1 MQPLEV
7 LAIAAAVMTGMLCA
21 LFFLVW
27 RSARVRWAPY
37 WALAF
42 FLICLS
48 YAFDSK
54 MLPVNGKPN
63 AYATAIWHTALL
75 CIVLGL
81 DHLVPLSGRAIR
93 GIKMLVAINWAL
105 TITLVAL
112 GLVSRT
118 YAFGAIAVSSFAVA
132 GQAILMV
139 RASPDPSI
147 WLVLAATLVSPL
159 GFVATLLQLV
169 PIDWLR
175 YSGSVSTTL
184 LGMSILTSGLLRLHG
199 RSEQAEQGLRALN
212 DSLEQRVTDRTAE
225 LRDALARVD
234 QINTELRE
242 LNASRTRLL
251 AAACHDLRQPSHA
264 LGMLAEIAAEKA
276 DPTLRPE
283 VEGIR
288 RSSAALSDML
298 DRLLDMTQ
306 LETDRY
312 TPSTEVFAIGELLD
326 ELRVQFT
333 PVAHMK
339 GLTFTVDASTAHV
352 QTDRHL
358 LRRVL
363 INLVSNAIKYTPTG
377 SVRVLAEPEDGH
389 LVLRVVDTGPGI
401 PAAQQE
407 SIYADY
413 VRLDNSARTEGLGI
427 GLAIVRRAAD
437 LLGID
442 LSLRSLEGQGSTFSI
457 RIAIAQ
463 APAPAM
469 AAAITAPGQGK
480 LIALLE
486 NDEDI
491 LVATR
496 QLLLAFGFTVAAGTS
511 VGAMK
516 QAVASHGRSAPDA
529 LISDL
534 HVGPQINGLSV
545 IGDLSR
551 DPAWARTAFLLVT
564 GDLDPAVTT
573 RANGMGVTVAY
584 KPVHPR
590 RLLAMLERLL
600 QAEAA

>member
-27 RSARVRWAPY
+27 RAAKVRWAPY

-63 AYATAIWHTALL
+63 IYATVIWHSALL
-75 CIVLGL
+75 FIVLGL
-81 DHLVPLSGRAIR
+81 SQLVPLPGRAMR
-93 GIKMLVAINWAL
+93 GIKMLVAVNWAL
-105 TITLVAL
+105 TITLVGL

-169 PIDWLR
+169 PLDWLR

-212 DSLEQRVTDRTAE
+212 ESLEQRVVDRTTE

-234 QINTELRE
+234 QVNTELRE

-264 LGMLAEIAAEKA
+264 LGMLAEIAAENA
-276 DPTLRPE
+276 DLAVRPQID
-283 VEGIR
+283 GIR
-288 RSSAALSDML
+288 RSSSALSDML

-306 LETDRY
+306 LESDRY
-312 TPSTEVFAIGELLD
+312 APSASAFPIDELLA
-326 ELRVQFT
+326 ELRVQFG
-333 PVAHMK
+333 PVAQKK
-339 GLTFTVDASTAHV
+339 GLTFTVDASAAHV
-352 QTDRHL
+352 RTDRHL

-363 INLVSNAIKYTPTG
+363 INLVSNAIKYTSTG
-377 SVRVLAEPEDGH
+377 SVRVLAEPEDER
-389 LVLRVVDTGPGI
+389 LVLRIVDTGPGI
-401 PAAQQE
+401 PAAEQE
-407 SIYADY
+407 SIYTDY
-413 VRLDNSARTEGLGI
+413 VRLDNSTRTEGLGI

-442 LSLRSLEGQGSTFSI
+442 LSLRSIEGQGSTFSL
-457 RIAIAQ
+457 ALAL
-463 APAPAM
+463 APTPAPSQQAVVP
-469 AAAITAPGQGK
+469 TQGQGK
-480 LIALLE
+480 LVALLE
-486 NDEDI
+486 NDEEI
-491 LVATR
+491 LLATSQLLRSFGFLVAVGT
-496 QLLLAFGFTVAAGTS
+496 TVETLQQAIAA
-511 VGAMK
+511 
-516 QAVASHGRSAPDA
+516 QGRTAPDA

-534 HVGPQINGLSV
+534 HIGPQLNGLSV
-545 IGDLSR
+545 IEALSR
-551 DPAWARTAFLLVT
+551 DPAWARVAFLLVT
-564 GDLDPAVTT
+564 GDLDPAVTA
-573 RANGMGVTVAY
+573 RAASMSVTVAY
-584 KPVHPR
+584 KPVPPR
-590 RLLAMLERLL
+590 RLLALLEQGL
-600 QAEAA
+600 QAEVA